1 MLKADFHIHTKYS
14 MDCRNELEDIVKR
27 CQKLGLN
34 CITIADHDAV
44 EGGLELQ
51 KIAPFKVIVA
61 EEVQTYNG
69 EVMGMFLKKRIA
81 SGIPLQQAIAAIKE
95 QGGLVNIPHPFD
107 PMRGLRLNADEFN
120 KLASQIDLIEVFNAR
135 VPTTQ
140 TNTKAV
146 NFAKEHNLPGTAGSD
161 SHSILELGSV
171 AVTMNDFN
179 TPAEFLAALRTAT
192 IEGKRAS
199 PFVHFHS
206 TVAKIKKIF

>member
-27 CQKLGLN
+27 CQKFGLN
-34 CITIADHDAV
+34 CIAIADHDAV

-81 SGIPLQQAIAAIKE
+81 SGIPLQHAIAAIKE

>member
-14 MDCRNELEDIVKR
+14 MDCHNELEDIVKR
-27 CQKLGLN
+27 CQKLGLT
-34 CITIADHDAV
+34 CIAIADHDAV

-61 EEVQTYNG
+61 EEIQTYNG

-81 SGIPLQQAIAAIKE
+81 SGIPIEKAVAAIKE

-120 KLASQIDLIEVFNAR
+120 RLAPQIDLIEVFNAR
-135 VPTTQ
+135 VPNTQ
-140 TNTKAV
+140 TNTKAE

-161 SHSILELGSV
+161 SHSIIELGSV

-179 TPAEFLAALRTAT
+179 TPAEFLTALRTAT
-192 IEGKRAS
+192 IDGKRAS

-206 TVAKIKKIF
+206 TLAKIKKIF

>member
-1 MLKADFHIHTKYS
+1 VLKADFHIHTKYS
-14 MDCRNELEDIVKR
+14 MDCHNELEDIVKR
-27 CQKLGLN
+27 CQKLGLT
-34 CITIADHDAV
+34 CIAIADHDAV

-81 SGIPLQQAIAAIKE
+81 SGIPIEKAIAAIKE

-120 KLASQIDLIEVFNAR
+120 KLAPQIDLIEVFNAR
-135 VPTTQ
+135 VPTAQ
-140 TNTKAV
+140 TNTKAE
-146 NFAKEHNLPGTAGSD
+146 NFAREHNLPGTAGSD
-161 SHSILELGSV
+161 SHSIIELGSV

-179 TPAEFLAALRTAT
+179 TPAEFLSALRTAT
-192 IEGKRAS
+192 IKGKRAS

>member
-1 MLKADFHIHTKYS
+1 

-34 CITIADHDAV
+34 CIAIADHDAV

-81 SGIPLQQAIAAIKE
+81 SGIPLQHAIAAIKE

>member
-14 MDCRNELEDIVKR
+14 MDCHNELEDIVKR
-27 CQKLGLN
+27 CQKLGLT
-34 CITIADHDAV
+34 CIAIADHDAV

-81 SGIPLQQAIAAIKE
+81 SGIPIEKAIAAIKE

-120 KLASQIDLIEVFNAR
+120 KLAPQIDLIEVFNAR
-135 VPTTQ
+135 VPTAQ
-140 TNTKAV
+140 TNTKAE
-146 NFAKEHNLPGTAGSD
+146 NFAREHNLPGTAGSD
-161 SHSILELGSV
+161 SHSIIELGSV

-179 TPAEFLAALRTAT
+179 TPAEFLSALRTAT

>member
-1 MLKADFHIHTKYS
+1 LLKADFHIHTKYS
-14 MDCRNELEDIVKR
+14 MDCHNELEDIVKR
-27 CQKLGLN
+27 CQKLGLT
-34 CITIADHDAV
+34 CIAIADHDAV

-120 KLASQIDLIEVFNAR
+120 KLAPQIDMIEVFNAR

-140 TNTKAV
+140 TNTKAE
-146 NFAKEHNLPGTAGSD
+146 NFAREHNLPGTAGSD
-161 SHSILELGSV
+161 SHSIAEMGSV
-171 AVTMNDFN
+171 AVAMNDFT

>member
-1 MLKADFHIHTKYS
+1 
-14 MDCRNELEDIVKR
+14 MDCHNELEDIVKR
-27 CQKLGLN
+27 CQKLGLT
-34 CITIADHDAV
+34 CIAIADHDAV

-81 SGIPLQQAIAAIKE
+81 SGIPLQHAIAAIKE

>member
-1 MLKADFHIHTKYS
+1 
-14 MDCRNELEDIVKR
+14 MDCHNELEDIVKR
-27 CQKLGLN
+27 CQKLGLT
-34 CITIADHDAV
+34 CIAIADHDAV

-120 KLASQIDLIEVFNAR
+120 KLAPQIDMIEVFNAR

-140 TNTKAV
+140 TNTKAE
-146 NFAKEHNLPGTAGSD
+146 NFAREHNLPGTAGSD
-161 SHSILELGSV
+161 SHSIAEMGSV
-171 AVTMNDFN
+171 AVAMNDFT

>member
-14 MDCRNELEDIVKR
+14 MDCHNELEDIVKR
-27 CQKLGLN
+27 CQKLGLT
-34 CITIADHDAV
+34 CIAIADHDAV

-107 PMRGLRLNADEFN
+107 PMRGLRLNAEEFN
-120 KLASQIDLIEVFNAR
+120 KLALQIDLIEVFNAR
-135 VPTTQ
+135 VPTAQ
-140 TNTKAV
+140 TNTKAE
-146 NFAKEHNLPGTAGSD
+146 NFARQHNLPGTAGSD
-161 SHSILELGSV
+161 SHSIAEMGSV

-179 TPAEFLAALRTAT
+179 TPAEFLAAIKTAT
-192 IEGKRAS
+192 IQGKRAS